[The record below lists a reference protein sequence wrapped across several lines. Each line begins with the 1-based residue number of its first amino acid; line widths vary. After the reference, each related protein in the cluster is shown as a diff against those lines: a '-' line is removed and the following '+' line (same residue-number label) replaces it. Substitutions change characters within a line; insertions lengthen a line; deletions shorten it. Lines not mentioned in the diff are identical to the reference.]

1 MTITPS
7 TLVADIVSSS
17 PATIKVFQRHRIDFC
32 CGGKVPLADVCEKRG
47 LDAQALVGELNEA
60 LLRSDERTDW
70 TQARLT
76 DLVAHIQRRFH
87 GPLTAELPR
96 LRAMLDK
103 VVSKHGE
110 HLPDTLVPLQAT
122 FVALQQELTEHMAKE
137 DAVLFPAILDIENAE
152 GPNPAW
158 EWIAAP
164 IGVMEREHLSAGA
177 ALARIAELTND
188 YKAPDW
194 ACPTFRGLYY
204 GLAEL
209 ERDMHEHV
217 HLENH
222 ILFPRAAAL
231 ASGPRRVQN
240 HPAGA

>member
-1 MTITPS
+1 MTITLS
-7 TLVADIVSSS
+7 TLVADIVAAS
-17 PATIKVFQRHRIDFC
+17 PSTIKVFQRHRIDFC
-32 CGGKVPLADVCEKRG
+32 CGGKVPLGDVCDKRG

-70 TQARLT
+70 TQARLA
-76 DLVAHIQRRFH
+76 DLIAHIQRRFH
-87 GPLTAELPR
+87 GPLMAELPR
-96 LRAMLDK
+96 LRGMMDK

-110 HLPDTLVPLQAT
+110 HLPETLVPLQAT
-122 FVALQQELTEHMAKE
+122 FVALQEELSEHMAKE
-137 DAVLFPAILDIENAE
+137 DAVLFPAILDIEHGE
-152 GPNPAW
+152 GANPAW
-158 EWIAAP
+158 KWIAGP
-164 IGVMEREHLSAGA
+164 IAAMETEHLSAGS

-204 GLAEL
+204 GLSEL

-231 ASGPRRVQN
+231 ASCSRHVEN
-240 HPAGA
+240 DPAGA